1 MSANWVKVKLDR
13 GRVKEVTDVR
23 MDIRDVLAVLYS
35 QADLEGMVD
44 RDSLAD
50 DLVQLYKANS

>member
-13 GRVKEVTDVR
+13 GRVREVTETR

-50 DLVQLYKANS
+50 DLVQLYKENS

>member
-23 MDIRDVLAVLYS
+23 MDIREVLAVLYS
-35 QADLEGMVD
+35 QAAQEGMID